1 MEEFKKFVS
10 LATAKLLKKAGY
22 CLGSDHSY
30 VKQAFMKHK
39 DKKLWGK
46 FSRVDDVLYYC
57 HAEDENGVKLY
68 PDAKESDWIT
78 WKYVIS
84 EFWWRNSEESFTR
97 SQMYEA
103 PSIFDVMAWLEKNFH
118 ICISIRC
125 NGYKSYMYEIRE
137 FHLVGSEWQEKHYE
151 FGMPKREADRYSVE
165 NDAITV
171 ALKRIIEEKG
181 KQKEDNS
188 INT

>member
-1 MEEFKKFVS
+1 MEEFKNFVS

-46 FSRVDDVLYYC
+46 FSRVDDILYYC

-118 ICISIRC
+118 ICISLSC
-125 NGYKSYMYEIRE
+125 TGYKSYKWEIRE
-137 FHLVGSEWQEKHYE
+137 FAFASKGKEWKEVYFDSGK
-151 FGMPKREADRYSVE
+151 PKKSGDRETVA
-165 NDAITV
+165 NDAIIA
-171 ALKRIIEEKG
+171 ALELIIKKESQTKR
-181 KQKEDNS
+181 
-188 INT
+188 